1 MFSCFVL
8 PIIVFVFFEIMK
20 FYKYKGSPKKLGFT
34 ATITSSKSQF
44 FFDTLYLSE
53 SKLKRLKVSKSKHE
67 GWWWRLWWKWWF
79 LISISRLKTTKIFF
93 EELSEQNI
101 WFVLNLKIKIE
112 VHQICYHLT
121 DAHNHDDCMIA
132 AVLVGSVMFGMWQC
146 QCCPCWM
153 HHIWPCDTWHVS
165 HGTVTSFFT
174 KLNPWIWL

>member
-1 MFSCFVL
+1 
-8 PIIVFVFFEIMK
+8 MK
-20 FYKYKGSPKKLGFT
+20 W
-34 ATITSSKSQF
+34 
-44 FFDTLYLSE
+44 
-53 SKLKRLKVSKSKHE
+53 R
-67 GWWWRLWWKWWF
+67 WRLWWKWWWWWWRWWMNDYRGF
-79 LISISRLKTTKIFF
+79 EDKWTDKQMDCKTNKWTFVIVALSRLKTTKVFF
-93 EELSEQNI
+93 EELPEQNI
-101 WFVLNLKIKIE
+101 WLVLNLKIKIE